1 MEEFTEKI
9 LGKLLTTVSSL
20 ITAYGNNLRAEP
32 SLIGIKFRSTFIC
45 YGGKKYYK
53 DAHTFIENLVRNRGV
68 LKNLLKVIV
77 ENDEKIIFPNNFLTD
92 RENFSFESFIK
103 ITS

>member
-20 ITAYGNNLRAEP
+20 ITPYGNNLRAEP

-45 YGGKKYYK
+45 YGGKNITKTLILLSK
-53 DAHTFIENLVRNRGV
+53 NLVRNRGV

-77 ENDEKIIFPNNFLTD
+77 ENDEKNNFPQ
-92 RENFSFESFIK
+92 
-103 ITS
+103 